1 MTKINSVLG
10 KKVKSND
17 DTTTTNTTGNT
28 TTTQIEYSLERCT
41 EIIQCRL
48 KYNSN

>member
-41 EIIQCRL
+41 EII
-48 KYNSN
+48 